1 MNRTITIF
9 AIVLLGISGAFA
21 GDPPALDPAAST
33 EARLRKQVEE
43 LTVMVK
49 KLREVAQGL
58 NTHLAALEDRREENA
73 TAIDILLEADPR
85 TAHVLL
91 EVARIEMDVDRRED
105 VANLIKSNDGSAS
118 ATENIRRL
126 RMRYLSAIDA
136 WVKGKEHLRN
146 ALPNAGQKSQ

>member
-1 MNRTITIF
+1 MNKTIIIIS
-9 AIVLLGISGAFA
+9 IVLLGISGAFA
-21 GDPPALDPAAST
+21 GDPPALDSAAST

-58 NTHLAALEDRREENA
+58 NAQVASFEDRREENA
-73 TAIDILLEADPR
+73 TAIAILRDADPR

-91 EVARIEMDVDRRED
+91 EVARIEMDVDQRED
-105 VANLIKSNDGSAS
+105 VANLTKSNDGSAS
-118 ATENIRRL
+118 ATENIRQL
-126 RMRYLSAIDA
+126 RMRYLSANDA

-146 ALPNAGQKSQ
+146 ALPHAGQKAP